1 MALHKNCTVVTRSMS
16 QTPASLRRL
25 DAETRDL
32 HADVDRHWLDLMA
45 SGVTRDTYRAH
56 LARVYGFEAPVESA
70 LVYTNKL
77 VIRDRMDRSRSGLIA
92 QDLLA
97 LGMSPHK
104 LAALPQCN
112 DIAPFDDAAVALGWK
127 YVVDRPIQLHS
138 AIKRNVVSRIGEMAN
153 AMSYLSAYDGIAP
166 ARWHQLGLLLDSLE
180 AEETLIAA
188 ARDAFIAMA
197 GWFKQTDVID

>member
-1 MALHKNCTVVTRSMS
+1 MS

-45 SGVTRDTYRAH
+45 SGVTRETYRAH
-56 LARVYGFEAPVESA
+56 LARVYGFEAPLESA
-70 LVYTNKL
+70 LAYTKQL
-77 VIRDRMDRSRSGLIA
+77 VIRDRLDRSRSGLIA

-104 LAALPQCN
+104 LAALPQCI
-112 DIAPFDDAAVALGWK
+112 DVGPFEDATEALGWK
-127 YVVDRPIQLHS
+127 YVVERPIQLHS
-138 AIKRNVVSRIGEMAN
+138 AIKRNVVSRVGEMAN

-166 ARWHQLGLLLDSLE
+166 ARWHQLGLLLDSLR
-180 AEETLIAA
+180 AEDKLVAA
-188 ARDAFIAMA
+188 ARNAFTAMA
-197 GWFKQTDVID
+197 GWFKKSVD